1 MSITNEDD
9 DVKVVLEQTL
19 LKVEEVFVYRI
30 PPMMT
35 SGGHHADDW
44 NLATPLETCSLL
56 VLRQDSAL
64 LVRLLSNKQKQ
75 GGPIGATDSHL
86 FAQCKIQLDLSS
98 SPSATTT
105 QNSKNKSS
113 PKPQMEHWVEAVVDS
128 SRYFVIRISDE
139 STKREAHIGI
149 GFRERN
155 DAMNFKMS
163 LNEYENAIRK
173 ECMVSDIQQQQ
184 QEQQDD
190 NLDGTTN
197 TTTSTSSSEGDGA
210 NNDNDTTN
218 STSLPMVSNLSL
230 KEGEKIHVNIKGKK
244 STRTR
249 KTTDKVTGGGSGL
262 KPPMLLRK
270 PPTTSSS
277 LSGSS
282 GLPPTG
288 PTGPT
293 GNTGNTGN
301 TATTTTDGTNNNDT
315 IKSVYINTS
324 GMTTNVD
331 TDTIPPLS
339 LADSEFGAACS
350 TAAVAETSTM
360 DDDDDEE
367 WGEFQ

>member
-1 MSITNEDD
+1 MSATNEDD

-64 LVRLLSNKQKQ
+64 LVRLLSHKQKQ

-98 SPSATTT
+98 SSSTTTTT

-184 QEQQDD
+184 QQQDD

-270 PPTTSSS
+270 PPTTSSF

-282 GLPPTG
+282 GLPPTS
-288 PTGPT
+288 PT
-293 GNTGNTGN
+293 GNN
-301 TATTTTDGTNNNDT
+301 ATTTTDGTNNNDT
-315 IKSVYINTS
+315 TKSVYINTS

-360 DDDDDEE
+360 DDDDDDDEE